1 MADVNAFRRAGMLAL
16 ISVVVLS
23 ACQPQA
29 KRVYFNGNYYP
40 SKARADKQDRKN
52 FEVSVRRADQGLD
65 GAREAGRYEGT
76 QYCLKN
82 FGTSD
87 IAWSI
92 GPESEDEVLVL
103 SGGSLILRGACV
115 TW

>member
-1 MADVNAFRRAGMLAL
+1 VADLKLYRRAAVMSL
-16 ISVVVLS
+16 IAVLVLS
-23 ACQPQA
+23 ACQSRTQ
-29 KRVYFNGNYYP
+29 RVYFNGNFYP

-52 FEVSVRRADQGLD
+52 FVVSVRRADQELL

-87 IAWSI
+87 IAWTV
-92 GPESEDEVLVL
+92 GPDPEDEDLEV